1 MNDLRGKT
9 AIVTGASRGIGQA
22 TALELAQRG
31 VNLVLVARTSQALEE
46 TYSQVEALGAR
57 VWARK
62 CDVSSYTEVEG
73 LVQGALERFS
83 RLDMLINNA
92 ASIHPIAR
100 LEIAD
105 PETWAHLIG
114 VNLIGAFNTCRAVL
128 PHFLEHD
135 AGVIVNLSSGAAHQA
150 LEGWS
155 AYCASKAGLAMLT
168 KSLALEVA
176 GQGVRVYGFGPGVVD
191 TEMQSHIRASG
202 INPISQLPRETL
214 ADPRDPARVI
224 AWLCSS
230 EAADLAG
237 QELSIRDQTLRQRAG
252 LEEPA

>member
-46 TYSQVEALGAR
+46 THSQVEALGAR

-128 PHFLEHD
+128 PHFLEHN

-237 QELSIRDQTLRQRAG
+237 QELSIRDLTLRQRAG

>member
-237 QELSIRDQTLRQRAG
+237 QELSIRDLTLRQRAG